1 MQTLSLALLSSLPI
15 AQLLQQ
21 AEQQGA
27 LSALDRHFAVQL
39 SAMDAEPQPALLLLL
54 ALLSKQLSAQHS
66 CLPLAHIDA
75 ENPLALRQLA
85 AAEQLT
91 CGFDCPQPQLVTQL
105 EQLLN
110 QSSLVWFANAEQTD
124 DPHHRPLVLQDGR
137 LYLRRY
143 WRYEQQVA
151 NKLRQLARDSEIA
164 RQLDSDA
171 ALMHSSAA
179 LLDGLFPLSSRSTI
193 DWQKV
198 AAATALTRQ
207 LAVITGGP
215 GTGKTTT
222 VTKVLL
228 LLLQLLPTLTIRLVA
243 PTGKAAAR
251 LSESIKSSKVRLQQ
265 QLDGPLAP
273 LQQAL
278 QRIPEQAATIHRL
291 LGVIPGDSRFRY
303 HHDNPLLLDLLI
315 VDEASMVDLPLMAKL
330 LDALPDN
337 ARLILLGDQ
346 DQLASVEAG
355 AVLADICHGLKAA
368 ASWQMRYSQKQAAR
382 LSQLCQQPL
391 PATAGDS
398 ALGDSLCMLRHSH
411 RFQDDAGIGLLANAV
426 NQGDT
431 AAITQIWRHGYQEL
445 QWLEHSDDGNGLK
458 GLLVQCQQG
467 YGVYLALMQQR
478 AEPQQILAAFN
489 QFRVLCA
496 MRSGDSGVD
505 AINLA
510 IVRALAT
517 KGSLKPHGEFYAGRP
532 VIIRSNDY
540 NLGLFNGD
548 IGLILPDVT
557 QHNRLMAWFERAD
570 GSMLKVLPARLP
582 GHDTCFA
589 MTVHKSQG
597 SEFNSV
603 ALVLPTN
610 PHGPQL
616 QLLSRELLYTAIT
629 RAKQQFICLGNSRG
643 FASASSR
650 LTRRAS
656 GLAQRLWDN
665 REAEQQS

>member
-1 MQTLSLALLSSLPI
+1 MEIMSLALITSLPMP
-15 AQLLQQ
+15 QLLQQ

-27 LSALDRHFAVQL
+27 VSALDRHFALQL
-39 SAMDAEPQPALLLLL
+39 SALAVPPQPPAMLLLL

-75 ENPLALRQLA
+75 DNPLELRQQPESA
-85 AAEQLT
+85 VLT
-91 CGFDCPQPQLVTQL
+91 CRFDCSQSQLVPQI

-110 QSSLVWFANAEQTD
+110 ESSLVWVAAAQTE
-124 DPHHRPLVLQDGR
+124 DPHNRPLVLQSGR

-143 WRYEQQVA
+143 WHYEQQVA
-151 NKLRQLARDSEIA
+151 SKLRQLACDSEIA
-164 RQLDSDA
+164 RRLDHNA
-171 ALMHSSAA
+171 ELMRSSAA
-179 LLDGLFPLSSRSTI
+179 LLQGLFPTADAAI

-228 LLLQLLPTLTIRLVA
+228 LLLQLLPTLSIRLVA

-251 LSESIKSSKVRLQQ
+251 LSESIKSTKARLQP
-265 QLDGPLAP
+265 QLNGPLAP

-278 QRIPEQAATIHRL
+278 QQIPEQAATIHRL
-291 LGVIPGDSRFRY
+291 LGFIPGDSRFRY

-355 AVLADICHGLKAA
+355 AVLADICQGLK
-368 ASWQMRYSQKQAAR
+368 SGDNWQMRYSQAQALR
-382 LSQLCQQPL
+382 LSQLCQQQL
-391 PATAGDS
+391 PAEASAS

-411 RFQDDAGIGLLANAV
+411 RFEDDAGIGLLANAV
-426 NQGDT
+426 NHGDT
-431 AAITQIWRHGYQEL
+431 AAITQIWRTGYQEL
-445 QWLEHSDDGNGLK
+445 QWYEHNDDGNGLK
-458 GLLVQCQQG
+458 GLLAQCQQG
-467 YGVYLALMQQR
+467 YGVYLSLMQQH

-496 MRSGDSGVD
+496 MRSGDAGVEN
-505 AINLA
+505 INLA
-510 IVRALAT
+510 ITRALT
-517 KGSLKPHGEFYAGRP
+517 ITSKLKPHSEFYAGRP
-532 VIIRSNDY
+532 IIIRSNDY

-548 IGLILPDVT
+548 IGLILPDAS

-582 GHDTCFA
+582 SHDTCFA

-597 SEFNSV
+597 SEFDSV

-610 PHGPQL
+610 PRGPQL

-629 RAKQQFICLGNSRG
+629 RAKRRFICLGNSRE
-643 FASASSR
+643 FAAASRR

-656 GLAQRLWDN
+656 GLAQRLW
-665 REAEQQS
+665 Q